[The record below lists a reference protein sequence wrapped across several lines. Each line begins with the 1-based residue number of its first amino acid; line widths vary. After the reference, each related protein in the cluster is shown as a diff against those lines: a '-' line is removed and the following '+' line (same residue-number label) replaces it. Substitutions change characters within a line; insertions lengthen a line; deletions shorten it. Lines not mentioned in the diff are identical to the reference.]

1 MYEGVRARMLLD
13 GSLTRRGFL
22 KAGFAGVSTL
32 VLTPFGLEPL
42 ADSFEPAAHV
52 SLFTGRRQKGIPTL
66 CGLCEAACGLAA
78 FVDEGRLVN
87 VSGNPGHPFSRG
99 ALCAMGAAA
108 PNLTS
113 MGSRILKPLRR
124 KGARGEGRW
133 EEIGFEEAL
142 RELEDRLGALASAA
156 DGRKLA
162 IAGPSWERTLLV
174 ERFLQVFGDGIFVDS
189 EGWDRPVEAGIG
201 QCLGSGGAMPVADL
215 AGATFVL
222 NFGAD
227 PLGSPRGLVGEGG
240 AWAEAGA
247 RGCRRVT
254 LDPRLSATAARS
266 DNWVPLRPGADGF
279 LALALARELLS
290 LGGVDREFLET
301 RTDLSLE
308 RLAWL
313 LAPWTCEKVES
324 CAGVSARDLR
334 WMAEAFAAAH
344 RPVAMFGRGITG
356 GPHGL
361 ESAFSVLLLN
371 FLAGN
376 LDRKGGL
383 WVPGRISWQE
393 PGPAVRTENGGE
405 PILQGALAPAVEN
418 GRLRVGLLLSACC
431 DPASLDPEPKR
442 TAAVLASPE
451 AVPFHVAL
459 ASTWSN
465 TARLADL
472 VLPAATFLEAWGL
485 VARCDIGPGLAVVS
499 LRQPVVEPPEGV
511 RCLDELLL
519 DLARN
524 SGGILT
530 EAFPFRDSGSYYRAV
545 FESTVRQ
552 GPENEWDRFR
562 ERGFVLV
569 PAGKPG
575 RGDRYRI
582 ARAMESAVSRLS
594 ERFVRAQVR
603 PDGSVKTLILFSS
616 PVRGE
621 GRFPSKWLAE
631 IDHEDPVWM
640 HPEAA
645 ERLGLGEG
653 DRVRVKGPVGSL
665 VARVRLTE
673 GIHPEAVAM
682 ASLPPI
688 PCGEKEHF
696 ARSDPDRGLV
706 WWKQDGHGDSARS
719 LVPWPT
725 DPSRESPGW
734 AETRVKIER
743 L

>member
-1 MYEGVRARMLLD
+1 MLLD

-32 VLTPFGLEPL
+32 VLTPFGLKPL
-42 ADSFEPAAHV
+42 AESVEPAAHV
-52 SLFTGRRQKGIPTL
+52 SLFTGRRHKGIPTL
-66 CGLCEAACGLAA
+66 CGLCQAACGLAA
-78 FVDEGRLVN
+78 FVEEGRLVN
-87 VSGNPGHPFSRG
+87 VSGNPGHPFNRG

-108 PNLTS
+108 LNLTS
-113 MGSRILKPLRR
+113 MGGRILKPLRR

-142 RELEDRLGALASAA
+142 RELEDRVGTLLSAG

-162 IAGPSWERTLLV
+162 LAGPSWQRTLLV
-174 ERFLQVFGDGIFVDS
+174 ERFLQVFGRGLFVDS

-201 QCLGSGGAMPVADL
+201 QCLGASGATPVADL

-227 PLGSPRGLVGEGG
+227 PLGSSRGLVGEGG
-240 AWAEAGA
+240 AWTEAGA

-254 LDPRLSATAARS
+254 VDPRLSATAARS
-266 DNWVPLRPGADGF
+266 DRWVPLRPGTEGF
-279 LALALARELLS
+279 LALALARELLTV
-290 LGGVDREFLET
+290 GGVDREFLEK

-313 LAPWTCEKVES
+313 LVPWTCEKVES
-324 CAGVSARDLR
+324 STGVAARDVR
-334 WMAEAFAAAH
+334 WMAETFAAAE

-356 GPHGL
+356 GAHGL
-361 ESAFSVLLLN
+361 ESALSVLLLN

-376 LDRKGGL
+376 LDRRGGL

-393 PGPAVRTENGGE
+393 PGPAVRADSGGE
-405 PILQGALAPAVEN
+405 PVLQGALAPAVES
-418 GRLRVGLLLSACC
+418 GRLRVGLLLSSCC

-442 TAAVLASPE
+442 TAAVLSSLE

-485 VARCDIGPGLAVVS
+485 VARCDIEPDVAVLS
-499 LRQPVVEPPEGV
+499 LRQPVLEPPEGV
-511 RCLDELLL
+511 RSLDELLL

-524 SGGILT
+524 SGGTLKD
-530 EAFPFRDSGSYYRAV
+530 AFPFRDVGTYYRAA

-562 ERGFVLV
+562 ERGFVHV
-569 PAGKPG
+569 PVGRPGK
-575 RGDRYRI
+575 GDRYRI
-582 ARAMESAVSRLS
+582 APMMESSISRLS

-603 PDGSVKTLILFSS
+603 PEGSAKTLILFSS

-621 GRFPSKWLAE
+621 GRFPSKWVAE
-631 IDHEDPVWM
+631 IDHDDPVWM

-645 ERLGLGEG
+645 GRLGLEEG
-653 DRVRVKGPVGSL
+653 DRVEVKGPVGSL
-665 VARVRLTE
+665 VTRVRLTE

-682 ASLPPI
+682 SSLPAI
-688 PCGEKEHF
+688 PCGEKECF
-696 ARSDPDRGLV
+696 VRSDPDRGLV
-706 WWKQDGHGDSARS
+706 WWKQEGPGDSARS
-719 LVPWPT
+719 LVPWPS
-725 DPSRESPGW
+725 DPTREAPGW
-734 AETRVKIER
+734 RETLVRIER

>member
-1 MYEGVRARMLLD
+1 MFLD
-13 GSLTRRGFL
+13 GSVTRRGFL

-32 VLTPFGLEPL
+32 ALTPLGLGPPEE
-42 ADSFEPAAHV
+42 SFDPATHV
-52 SLFTGRRQKGIPTL
+52 SLFTGRRHKGIPTL
-66 CGLCEAACGLAA
+66 CGLCGAACGLAA

-87 VSGNPGHPFSRG
+87 LRGNPGHPFNRG

-108 PNLTS
+108 LNLTS
-113 MGSRILKPLRR
+113 MGSRILRPLRR

-142 RELEDRLGALASAA
+142 RELEDRLRALASAR
-156 DGRKLA
+156 DGRKLVVA
-162 IAGPSWERTLLV
+162 APSWERTLLV
-174 ERFLQVFGDGIFVDS
+174 ERFLRVFGNGVFVDL
-189 EGWDRPVEAGIG
+189 EGWDRPVEGRIG
-201 QCLGSGGAMPVADL
+201 RCLGSVGAMPVADL

-227 PLGSPRGLVGEGG
+227 PLGSPMGLVGEGG
-240 AWAEAGA
+240 AWVEAGA

-266 DNWVPLRPGADGF
+266 DVWVPLRPGTEGF
-279 LALALARELLS
+279 VALALARELVTM
-290 LGGVDREFLET
+290 GGVDREFLET
-301 RTDLSLE
+301 RTDLSVE

-313 LAPWTCEKVES
+313 LAPWTCEKVEP
-324 CAGVSARDLR
+324 CTGVSARDLR
-334 WMAEAFAAAH
+334 WMAEAFAGAQ
-344 RPVAMFGRGITG
+344 RPVAMFGRGIPG
-356 GPHGL
+356 GTHGL
-361 ESAFSVLLLN
+361 ESALSVLLLN

-393 PGPAVRTENGGE
+393 PGPAGRADDGSE
-405 PILQGALAPAVEN
+405 PFLQGALAPALEN
-418 GRLRVGLLLSACC
+418 GRLRAGVLLSAYC
-431 DPASLDPEPKR
+431 DPEILDPEPKR
-442 TAAVLASPE
+442 TAAVLASAE
-451 AVPFHVAL
+451 SVPFHTAL

-465 TARLADL
+465 AARLADL

-485 VARCDIGPGLAVVS
+485 AARCDIEPDVAVLS
-499 LRQPVVEPPEGV
+499 LRQPVLEPPEGM
-511 RCLDELLL
+511 RSLDELLL

-524 SGGILT
+524 SGGILK
-530 EAFPFRDSGSYYRAV
+530 EAFPFRDPGSYYRAV
-545 FESTVRQ
+545 FESTLRQ

-562 ERGFVLV
+562 ERGFALV
-569 PAGKPG
+569 PVERPG
-575 RGDRYRI
+575 RKDRYRI
-582 ARAMESAVSRLS
+582 AYTVESSVSRLS
-594 ERFVRAQVR
+594 ERFFRAQVR
-603 PDGSVKTLILFSS
+603 SDGSAKTLILFSS

-645 ERLGLGEG
+645 ERLGLEEG
-653 DRVRVKGPVGSL
+653 DRVRVMGPVGSL
-665 VARVRLTE
+665 VTRLRLTE

-688 PCGEKEHF
+688 PCGGKERF
-696 ARSDPDRGLV
+696 ARSDPDRALV
-706 WWKQDGHGDSARS
+706 WWKQDGPGDSARS
-719 LVPWPT
+719 LVPWPA

-734 AETRVKIER
+734 TETPVTIEG